1 MGQEI
6 HHSMKIRHLALLSVP
21 FMWKFVE
28 VALVRLGLRDGIGF
42 DDEYAPCRFFVD
54 DLNAFL
60 AGPGR

>member
-1 MGQEI
+1 
-6 HHSMKIRHLALLSVP
+6 MKIRHLALLSVP